1 MTTYIDSNTVPVGDF
16 LSNTN
21 ALRVP
26 IFQRNFAWTE
36 EEVKQLWD
44 DITEAIDNNET
55 EYFLGPMVLKDS
67 TTHREIIDGQ
77 QRVATIYIILSV
89 IRRILRLNNDTDR
102 ADWFNNEY
110 FGKKDIITL
119 ELQPKFQMNEINDP
133 FFQKYIVTDC
143 DENIIRVAMKGLL
156 KKDTNYLLLQAIIS
170 IWELLR
176 ERQRIFSGQ
185 EFDLQSLLSIERYF
199 RQHVYVLLLTV
210 KDEADAYVIF
220 ETLNDRGRGLTTMDL
235 LKNHVFDKASGQLD
249 VVKTQWAIIRE
260 NLSDIDPSERFLYH
274 YWSSLHGRTSKS
286 QLFRLMRKG
295 ITNPRTAVAFA
306 RDLSKASKLY
316 AAFSVPG
323 HNNWDDYDQRTRDNL
338 ETLNLLDAQQALP
351 ILLAAAE
358 KYTEVEFSKLT
369 DYLVVMA
376 VRYNL
381 IGEQRTGV
389 LANYYVEIPKKI
401 RSGELTRSA
410 KVAREIRLIYPSDD
424 DFKLAF
430 STKVLRDAR
439 KARYLLMEIEK
450 YSAGGSL
457 QIVDDPKK
465 INLEHILPKN
475 PSQDWHETINSIGQD
490 FLQDYINRLGNLA
503 LVSATTNKGLG
514 SKSFESKKSLLY
526 SKEKGIKYT
535 ALIANYPGWLKKD
548 IENRQLVL
556 AEQAVNVWRI
566 DVF

>member
-1 MTTYIDSNTVPVGDF
+1 MTTYIDSDTVPIGDF

-77 QRVATIYIILSV
+77 QRVATIYVILSV
-89 IRRILRLNNDTDR
+89 IRRILRSNNDSDR

-143 DENIIRVAMKGLL
+143 DESTIRGAMKGLL

-176 ERQRIFSGQ
+176 ERQKFFSGH
-185 EFDLQSLLSIERYF
+185 EFDLQSLIAIERYF

-295 ITNPRTAVAFA
+295 ITSSRTAVTFV
-306 RDLSKASKLY
+306 RDLSKASRLY

-401 RSGELTRSA
+401 RSGELTKSA
-410 KVAREIRLIYPSDD
+410 KVAREIRLIYPSDE

-450 YSAGGSL
+450 YSAGGSR

-475 PSQDWHETINSIGQD
+475 PSQDWHETIDSIGPD
-490 FLQDYINRLGNLA
+490 FLQEYINRLGNLA

-514 SKSFESKKSLLY
+514 SKSFESKKELLY
-526 SKEKGIKYT
+526 SKENDIKYT
-535 ALIANYPGWLKKD
+535 ALIANYPSWLKDD
-548 IENRQLVL
+548 IENRQLAL

-566 DVF
+566 DFF